1 MHSSVFDTCATLR
14 FVMNRVGDFEQRI
27 FSKPTRERKKSC
39 KAKSCLK
46 LHQQNHFPFLI
57 RKGHMRLRLHAAL
70 GDSNGAE
77 IAVILSLS
85 LKTFLLFLKVWANL
99 YPVVLQFVASVISPS
114 PPPPTSVL
122 FCIISLVSL
131 C

>member
-1 MHSSVFDTCATLR
+1 MHSSVFDTSATLR

-77 IAVILSLS
+77 IAVISSLS
-85 LKTFLLFLKVWANL
+85 LKTFLTFSESLGK
-99 YPVVLQFVASVISPS
+99 FVPRCSSICCVSHLPIS
-114 PPPPTSVL
+114 PPPPPPPQYCSAL
-122 FCIISLVSL
+122 FP
-131 C
+131 